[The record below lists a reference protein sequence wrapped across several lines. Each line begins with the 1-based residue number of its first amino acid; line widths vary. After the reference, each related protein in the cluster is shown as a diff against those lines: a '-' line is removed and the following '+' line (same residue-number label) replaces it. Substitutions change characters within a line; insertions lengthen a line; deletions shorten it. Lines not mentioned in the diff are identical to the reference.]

1 MRDSRISDRLRRR
14 PLRLWPL
21 LIALITGLIALST
34 QAEEVVISPEG
45 VRASAVD
52 IDYDAEGTAAFPA
65 IALNEREG
73 IIG

>member
-1 MRDSRISDRLRRR
+1 
-14 PLRLWPL
+14 
-21 LIALITGLIALST
+21 LIALST

-65 IALNEREG
+65 IALNEREE

>member
-65 IALNEREG
+65 IALNEREE

>member
-52 IDYDAEGTAAFPA
+52 IAYDAEDTAAFPA